1 MELNGWEVF
10 VVENKDHVES
20 LKAYFNGEAEDVAIT
35 PFPNITSNHLSIDSD
50 GDGLTDY
57 AEFMYRTNPL
67 SSDTDGD
74 GLSDLHELESPT
86 EDPSWWKP
94 IT

>member
-1 MELNGWEVF
+1 M
-10 VVENKDHVES
+10 ES
-20 LKAYFNGEAEDVAIT
+20 LQAYFNGEAEDVSIT
-35 PFPNITSNHLSIDSD
+35 LPNIASNHLSIDSD

-86 EDPSWWKP
+86 EDPVMVETNPPGSRP
-94 IT
+94 